1 MAGDKERRFDFDNF
15 MLNKQNECPSFL
27 SDILWTDEHL
37 YTRQGIVNTHNSHY
51 WSRQNSHIIRPNRPQ
66 VRRLVNVWCGT

>member
-27 SDILWTDEHL
+27 SDILWTNK
-37 YTRQGIVNTHNSHY
+37 YQFIRQCIVNTHNSHY
-51 WSRQNSHIIRPNRPQ
+51 WSQQNPHIIRPNQHQ
-66 VRRLVNVWCGT
+66 VCWSVNGWCGI